1 MLLAEAY
8 GLQQD
13 DNMLMNT
20 PKEDHTTR
28 KIGTMQDSGLP
39 IFWWLPQDS
48 QRLDTWNASGL

>member
-28 KIGTMQDSGLP
+28 KIGTKQDSGLP
-39 IFWWLPQDS
+39 IF
-48 QRLDTWNASGL
+48 